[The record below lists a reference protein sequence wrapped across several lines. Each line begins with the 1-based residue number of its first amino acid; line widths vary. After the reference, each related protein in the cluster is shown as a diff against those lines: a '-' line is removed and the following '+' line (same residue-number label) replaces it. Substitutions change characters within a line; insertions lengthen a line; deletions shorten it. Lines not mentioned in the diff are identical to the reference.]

1 MNELREIIEVPA
13 NSQASEDTMIELDS
27 IGMWIGIIS
36 GVFGVLG
43 GVFMLLRVY
52 RVIVETLSQL
62 RTNDALTRQRTQNQD
77 RRIERLDGDIQDHRK
92 ETLSQFNILTEQISH
107 FFAMSSSRCDLWDT
121 YVDKGLISKE
131 QLDRIRAEKRK
142 ETD

>member
-1 MNELREIIEVPA
+1 MNQPREIIEVSA
-13 NSQASEDTMIELDS
+13 NDQASKDTMIELDS
-27 IGMWIGIIS
+27 IGMWVGIIS
-36 GVFGVLG
+36 GVFGMLG
-43 GVFMLLRVY
+43 GVLMLLRVY
-52 RVIVETLSQL
+52 RAIVETLNQF
-62 RTNDALTRQRTQNQD
+62 RTNDALTKQRMQNQD

-107 FFAMSSSRCDLWDT
+107 FFAMSLSRGDRWDT

-131 QLDRIRAEKRK
+131 QLDRIRAQKRK

>member
-1 MNELREIIEVPA
+1 MPRGRMNQPREIIEVPA
-13 NSQASEDTMIELDS
+13 NSQASKDTMIELDS

-43 GVFMLLRVY
+43 GVFMLLRTY
-52 RVIVETLSQL
+52 RAIVETLNHF
-62 RTNDALTRQRTQNQD
+62 RTNDALTKQRMQSQD

-107 FFAMSSSRCDLWDT
+107 FFSM
-121 YVDKGLISKE
+121 G
-131 QLDRIRAEKRK
+131 
-142 ETD
+142 